1 LGTFSRILLI
11 SFLEDIMRE
20 YIINHSAVHGG
31 NLMELAIFIIS
42 CGKYYLR
49 DFRWRRTRRTETG
62 FGGEL
67 LLLGNVLAVQA
78 YGLKFECPEPME
90 NLGTVM
96 EIFNLID
103 GREYNKRILEAYWPA
118 SKYP

>member
-1 LGTFSRILLI
+1 
-11 SFLEDIMRE
+11 M
-20 YIINHSAVHGG
+20 
-31 NLMELAIFIIS
+31 
-42 CGKYYLR
+42 
-49 DFRWRRTRRTETG
+49 
-62 FGGEL
+62 
-67 LLLGNVLAVQA
+67 LLGNVLAVQA